1 MSDEKSNVE
10 EAVVEV
16 IAEIEDNAP
25 EIEEKVKKS
34 LMRKIKDKIT
44 PKKKDSLYLNSKTK
58 GVLDA
63 FQEKLISR
71 KLLVFLTAT
80 GLLVG
85 AGLDPD
91 TWGMIAMFYI
101 GGQSAIDA
109 VQVWRHGK

>member
-1 MSDEKSNVE
+1 MHLKDIETMTAEMLSKYRRQVE
-10 EAVVEV
+10 E
-16 IAEIEDNAP
+16 IEAD
-25 EIEEKVKKS
+25 VKSS
-34 LMRKIKDKIT
+34 LMSRIKDRLT
-44 PKKKDSLYLNSKTK
+44 PQKSDPLYLDNKTK
-58 GVLDA
+58 GALDA

>member
-1 MSDEKSNVE
+1 MSEEKSIIEEVE
-10 EAVVEV
+10 EAIEV
-16 IAEIEDNAP
+16 TAEEAAEDV
-25 EIEEKVKKS
+25 KVGFLKRVKE
-34 LMRKIKDKIT
+34 KIT
-44 PKKKDSLYLNSKTK
+44 PKKSDPLYLDSKSK
-58 GVLDA
+58 GLLDA

-80 GLLVG
+80 GLLIG

>member
-1 MSDEKSNVE
+1 MKDAKEKLDEVVDTVKDKVE
-10 EAVVEV
+10 EGLT
-16 IAEIEDNAP
+16 
-25 EIEEKVKKS
+25 EKVKKS
-34 LMRKIKDKIT
+34 L
-44 PKKKDSLYLNSKTK
+44 YLESKTK
-58 GVLDA
+58 GALDA
-63 FQEKLISR
+63 VQEKLVSR

-80 GLLVG
+80 GLLIG

>member
-1 MSDEKSNVE
+1 MSENTNIVE
-10 EAVVEV
+10 EEDVVEEG
-16 IAEIEDNAP
+16 AFN
-25 EIEEKVKKS
+25 KLKS
-34 LMRKIKDKIT
+34 
-44 PKKKDSLYLNSKTK
+44 SLYSDSEKK
-58 GVLDA
+58 GALDA
-63 FQEKLISR
+63 FQEKLVSR

-80 GLLVG
+80 GLLIG

>member
-1 MSDEKSNVE
+1 MSENTDIVE
-10 EAVVEV
+10 EEKDVVKEGV
-16 IAEIEDNAP
+16 LNNLT
-25 EIEEKVKKS
+25 S
-34 LMRKIKDKIT
+34 
-44 PKKKDSLYLNSKTK
+44 SLYADSEKK
-58 GVLDA
+58 GALDA
-63 FQEKLISR
+63 FQEKLVSR

-80 GLLVG
+80 GLLIG

>member
-1 MSDEKSNVE
+1 MEDAKQKLDQAVE
-10 EAVVEV
+10 VVVENV
-16 IAEIEDNAP
+16 KEKVEDGLT
-25 EIEEKVKKS
+25 EKVKKE
-34 LMRKIKDKIT
+34 
-44 PKKKDSLYLNSKTK
+44 LYLESKSK
-58 GVLDA
+58 GALDA
-63 FQEKLISR
+63 LQEKLVSR

-80 GLLVG
+80 GLLIG